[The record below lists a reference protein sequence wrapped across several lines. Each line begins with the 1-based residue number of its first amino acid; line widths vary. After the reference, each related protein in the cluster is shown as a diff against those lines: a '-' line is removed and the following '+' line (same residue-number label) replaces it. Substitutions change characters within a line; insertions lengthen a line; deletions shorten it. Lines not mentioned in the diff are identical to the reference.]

1 MNACIIYGIYAI
13 ILHDTWLFK
22 NFWLLCSISSTR
34 DTLHCWFSHALLQYF
49 HFILSLLISF
59 HLYMKI
65 FTALNF
71 DNLPFNFFLCIL
83 IILNVHLWS
92 FYPLY
97 LSHVCLYV
105 RACAS
110 KCTTLEKV
118 QPSHSLTLS
127 FPSKSPVQEK
137 KQKPF
142 CNFIYRD

>member
-71 DNLPFNFFLCIL
+71 DNLPFNFFFVYFNYIECPFMIFLSVIPFTCMSLCACVCKQMHHTRKSAAFTL
-83 IILNVHLWS
+83 AHTFFS
-92 FYPLY
+92 F
-97 LSHVCLYV
+97 
-105 RACAS
+105 
-110 KCTTLEKV
+110 
-118 QPSHSLTLS
+118 
-127 FPSKSPVQEK
+127 
-137 KQKPF
+137 
-142 CNFIYRD
+142 